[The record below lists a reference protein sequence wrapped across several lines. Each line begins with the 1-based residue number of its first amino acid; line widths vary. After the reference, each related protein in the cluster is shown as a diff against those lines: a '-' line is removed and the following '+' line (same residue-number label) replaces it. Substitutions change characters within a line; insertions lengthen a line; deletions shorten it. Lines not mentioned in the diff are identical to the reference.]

1 MKPFHIRKISDDI
14 IITDEILTIE
24 YQNGEAYANKKIDAF
39 NEYLDPHRDYC
50 FSWGSQRMNEREIHY
65 FLSIEHR

>member
-14 IITDEILTIE
+14 IITDELLTIE
-24 YQNGEAYANKKIDAF
+24 YQKGDVVANKKIDTF
-39 NEYLDPHRDYC
+39 DKFLDPYGDHC

-65 FLSIEHR
+65 FLKIEHR